1 MIRKGK
7 LKVQLFLEGD
17 TESYYFKGMKK
28 GDQVEIQYE
37 EVTMDGGGYTNFL
50 NQVRKKGD
58 AGYIAKFIV
67 IDYDRALKVPGEY
80 ECFLKLKKYCDTKNK
95 SGVIPYFLIVD
106 NPDFEYFCCLHAPE
120 YKNSST
126 EKFICQNF
134 HYKALSAFKKEE
146 NVYQLLNSNGNHKDR
161 ALESIRN
168 KPKVLKNQYRFKK
181 KGLDM
186 SIRISKT
193 EFDPLNQTQRGT
205 NIEEF
210 FDIIQP

>member
-1 MIRKGK
+1 MIKKGK

-50 NQVRKKGD
+50 N
-58 AGYIAKFIV
+58 
-67 IDYDRALKVPGEY
+67 
-80 ECFLKLKKYCDTKNK
+80 
-95 SGVIPYFLIVD
+95 
-106 NPDFEYFCCLHAPE
+106 
-120 YKNSST
+120 
-126 EKFICQNF
+126 
-134 HYKALSAFKKEE
+134 KEV
-146 NVYQLLNSNGNHKDR
+146 NVYQLLNSNKNHKDH

-186 SIRISKT
+186 SIKISKT